1 MHPCSPWILVLA
13 VSATAPSATLL
24 AAERVDF
31 NRDVLPI
38 LSNNCFACH
47 GPDAAARQAN
57 LRLDTRRGALAPR
70 RGGPAI
76 VPGQP
81 EASRLVA
88 RIHAEGED
96 RMPPL
101 DSNRELTPREI
112 DVLETWIQQ
121 DADWSTHWAFVAP
134 NSPEIPEDTGE
145 HWSRTSIDRFIN
157 ARLASAGLAPSGEA
171 ERRILIRR
179 VTLDL
184 TGLPPTPMEIDDFL
198 ADTEPAAYERVVDRL
213 LADPAYGEHMARPW
227 LDLARYADSQGFEKD
242 NPRTM
247 WRYRDWVI
255 DAFNADMPFDEFTR
269 QQLAG
274 DLLDEPALAELIAT
288 GFHRNTQTNTEGGTD
303 NEEFRSAAVI
313 DRVNTTMSG
322 WMGLTMGCAQCHTH
336 KYDPIEHHEYYALY
350 AFFNQTEDADLDDDR
365 PFIKAPTAEQ
375 AVRLDELDQAV
386 ATFNQRLAPP
396 DEDVQAAVEAWIAA
410 GTDAVDWEIL
420 PPTTAGTTT
429 DQVLDCDPDGILTA
443 AGAIPATDIYTLV
456 LHPER
461 RRIGSL
467 RLEVLPEADQPGP
480 GRAGNGNFVIN
491 DVEVRTT
498 APDAPRIDLD
508 RAEATFNQ
516 AQYHVNSAINGDLQP
531 TSGWAIMGGT
541 QQAQQ
546 AVFRLSDTVEL
557 EPGEGIVVTLHQTH
571 GTRHVLH
578 RFRLAASDRRE
589 AGIPMPT
596 DISSIIATPRA
607 QRSDHQSEALARHV
621 LPRSES
627 MATLNEQLETTVGD
641 RDAYRDTIQSTLV
654 MHELPPDG
662 QRRTHLFLGGSFLNP
677 DLDGGEI
684 APDTPA
690 MLHAFPP
697 AAPRNRLGL
706 AHWLLQRDNPLTAR
720 VQVNR
725 AWSIFFGTGLVST
738 LDDFGIQG
746 ERPSHP
752 ELLDWLALQYAGE
765 LDWSMKRLVRLIV
778 TSAVYRQSAKRT
790 DQARAI
796 DPDNRLLSH
805 APRLRLSAEQLRD
818 QALFVSGLLV
828 TDRLGGPSVMPHL
841 PDGMLPQAFTTLVL
855 PESSGDDLHRR
866 GLYTTWRRT
875 GHYPSFAT
883 FDAPSREYCTVQRT
897 RSNTPLQVL
906 VLLNDP
912 VFIEAAQ
919 ALARRSMLEAGQ
931 DIDDRLDLLFA
942 YTLGREPRARERDV
956 LRTLYDAAL
965 EHAHRDSEAAHAL
978 ATNPCGPLPEAM
990 PPDDAAA
997 MTTVCNAMLNLDEV
1011 LNRP

>member
-1 MHPCSPWILVLA
+1 MHPSLPWILA
-13 VSATAPSATLL
+13 L
-24 AAERVDF
+24 AASAPATSASAQVAAPVDF

-47 GPDAAARQAN
+47 GPDPAARQAEF
-57 LRLDTRRGALAPR
+57 RLDTRLGALAMHR
-70 RGGPAI
+70 DEPAI
-76 VPGQP
+76 VPGRP
-81 EASRLVA
+81 EASRLVE
-88 RIHAEGED
+88 RINATGED
-96 RMPPL
+96 RMPPR

-112 DVLETWIQQ
+112 EVLETWIQQ
-121 DADWSTHWAFVAP
+121 GAQWSTHWAYVAP
-134 NSPEIPEDTGE
+134 RAPRIPADPGGD
-145 HWSRTSIDRFIN
+145 WCRTPIDRFIT
-157 ARLASAGLAPSGEA
+157 ARLAETGLAPNNEA
-171 ERRILIRR
+171 DRRTLIRR

-184 TGLPPTPMEIDDFL
+184 TGLPPTPMEVEAFL

-213 LADPAYGEHMARPW
+213 LADPRYGEHMARPW

-255 DAFNADMPFDEFTR
+255 NAFNADMPFDEFTR

-274 DLLDEPALAELIAT
+274 DLLDEPAVDELIAT

-365 PFIKAPTAEQ
+365 PFIKAPTTEQ
-375 AVRLDELDQAV
+375 VARLEELEQAV
-386 ATFNQRLAPP
+386 ATFNLRLTEP
-396 DEDVQAAVEAWIAA
+396 DDEVQAALEAWIAA
-410 GTDAVDWEIL
+410 GTDTDDWEVL
-420 PPTTAGTTT
+420 VPTTAGTSTS
-429 DQVLDCDPDGILTA
+429 QVLHCDADGILTA
-443 AGAIPATDIYTLV
+443 TGDIPETDTYTLV
-456 LHPER
+456 LDPGR

-467 RLEVLPEADQPGP
+467 RLEVLPASGQPGP
-480 GRAGNGNFVIN
+480 GRAGNGNFVVN

-498 APDAPRIDLD
+498 APDASRIELD
-508 RAEATFNQ
+508 RAQATFNQ
-516 AQYHVNSAINGDLQP
+516 ALYHVDSAIDGDIQP

-541 QQAQQ
+541 QQPQQ
-546 AVFRLSDTVEL
+546 AVLRLAEAVEL
-557 EPGEGIVVTLHQTH
+557 EPGVGLEVTLHQTH

-589 AGIPMPT
+589 AGIPLPA
-596 DISSIIATPRA
+596 DITSIIATPMA
-607 QRSDHQSEALARHV
+607 QRSPSQSQALARHL
-621 LPRSES
+621 LPRIASL
-627 MATLNEQLETTVGD
+627 ATLNEQLKTTVGD
-641 RDAYRDTIQSTLV
+641 RDAYLGTIQSALV
-654 MHELPPDG
+654 MHELPPDQ
-662 QRRTHLFLGGSFLNP
+662 QRQTHLFLGGSFLNP
-677 DLDGGEI
+677 DLEGGEVV
-684 APDTPA
+684 PGTPA
-690 MLHAFPP
+690 MLHAFPADAP
-697 AAPRNRLGL
+697 ANRLGL
-706 AHWLLQRDNPLTAR
+706 TDWLLHPDNPLTAR

-725 AWSIFFGTGLVST
+725 TWSLFFGTGLVST

-765 LDWSMKRLVRLIV
+765 LDWSMKQLVRLIV
-778 TSAVYRQSAKRT
+778 TSEVYRQSAQRT
-790 DQARAI
+790 DLARSI

-841 PDGMLPQAFTTLVL
+841 PEGMLPQAFTTLVL
-855 PESSGDDLHRR
+855 AESTGDDLHRR

-875 GHYPSFAT
+875 GHYPTFAT

-897 RSNTPLQVL
+897 RSNTPLQAL

-942 YTLGREPRARERDV
+942 CTLGREPRERERDV
-956 LRTLYDAAL
+956 LRRLYDEAL
-965 EHAHRDSEAAHAL
+965 EHALRDAEAAHAL
-978 ATNPCGPLPEAM
+978 ATNPRGPLPGSM
-990 PPDDAAA
+990 PPEDAAA
-997 MTTVCNAMLNLDEV
+997 MTTICNVMLNLDEV